1 MDIDTQLSD
10 GIKKLAKKAST
21 TEYMIFMAALMVM
34 LSKYSRQEDV
44 VIGSPISGRTHR
56 DTEKMIGMFV
66 NTLAMRGRP
75 EGDKTF
81 EEFLEEIKQTA
92 LNAYENQEYPFEELV
107 EAVEVRRDM
116 SRNPIFD
123 VMLTMQND
131 EGYEFNF
138 DGIKVFEINDDDE
151 NIAKF
156 DLSYDISEIN
166 GRFVIAMEYSIA
178 LFTEE
183 TAKNLLAHYEEL
195 LRNAVKSSSKKISE
209 LRMITSSD
217 IAAIDRFN
225 ATDCDYP
232 KDKTVIRLLEE
243 KSEEI
248 PDRTAL
254 QFDGAKE
261 TFCELNEKANRLG
274 MYLRNKGIGKND
286 FVLLIAE
293 RSLQML
299 EAIYG
304 ILKSGGAYVPVDQN
318 TPDERIKFMIGDCG
332 AKAVVTYGVE
342 LTVDTDVEI
351 VRYEDID
358 KLPVV
363 SENLEILTGPK
374 DLAYMIYTSGTTG
387 QPKGVMIEHQGLV
400 NLLSPYEKIYG
411 MTKEDVVLQ
420 FASYCFDQSVWDIF
434 SIVWSGNTVCAI
446 PADYVRN
453 PEKLAEYMKQEGIT
467 LTSLTPAY
475 INILEPKNFE
485 SLRLLDSSGEAGNL
499 DTLKK
504 WCRAGKRVIN
514 TYGPTEVTVN
524 LKWKNMFQKITL
536 PFHISH
542 RHILNKVNSN
552 SANM

>member
-1 MDIDTQLSD
+1 M
-10 GIKKLAKKAST
+10 
-21 TEYMIFMAALMVM
+21 
-34 LSKYSRQEDV
+34 
-44 VIGSPISGRTHR
+44 
-56 DTEKMIGMFV
+56 
-66 NTLAMRGRP
+66 
-75 EGDKTF
+75 
-81 EEFLEEIKQTA
+81 
-92 LNAYENQEYPFEELV
+92 
-107 EAVEVRRDM
+107 
-116 SRNPIFD
+116 
-123 VMLTMQND
+123 
-131 EGYEFNF
+131 
-138 DGIKVFEINDDDE
+138 
-151 NIAKF
+151 
-156 DLSYDISEIN
+156 SYDISEIN

-195 LRNAVKSSSKKISE
+195 LRNAVKCSSKKISE
-209 LRMITSSD
+209 LRMITSSE

-400 NLLSPYEKIYG
+400 NLLSSYEKIYG

-453 PEKLAEYMKQEGIT
+453 PEKLAEYIKQEGIT

-524 LKWKNMFQKITL
+524 STSYEVKKNDEKLPIGTAIDNLKLYILSNGKQCGIGVPGELCIAGDGVARGYLNRPELTAEKFVKNPFGEGRMYRSGDLRSHQCQAQQMPFQKPRL
-536 PFHISH
+536 S
-542 RHILNKVNSN
+542 
-552 SANM
+552 